1 MRNRTGSDP
10 ASGASATDD
19 MLLFTVIIGLVVG
32 IVLIWL
38 ARKGRQMW
46 LLAWSVGLV
55 LVSIVYV
62 GYLAVG

>member
-1 MRNRTGSDP
+1 MRYRIGTDP
-10 ASGASATDD
+10 ASGAPATDD
-19 MLLFTVIIGLVVG
+19 MLLFTVALGLIVG

-55 LVSIVYV
+55 VASLAYAGWMSIS
-62 GYLAVG
+62 